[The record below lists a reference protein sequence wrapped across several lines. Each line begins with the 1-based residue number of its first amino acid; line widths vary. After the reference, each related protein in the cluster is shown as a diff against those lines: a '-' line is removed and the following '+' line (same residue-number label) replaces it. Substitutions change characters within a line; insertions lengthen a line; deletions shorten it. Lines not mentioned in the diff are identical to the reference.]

1 MKAQIHRKI
10 YNEIENEVYTQASSK
25 ILQEILLITKLVK
38 LN

>member
-1 MKAQIHRKI
+1 MKAQNHRKI
-10 YNEIENEVYTQASSK
+10 YNKTENEVYTQANSK